1 MRFELTV
8 ALKYLLPRWR
18 QLSVS
23 IISLISVLVISL
35 VVWLVVLFLSVT
47 DGIEKKWVEQLVA
60 LNAPVRMAP
69 TEAYYNSYYYQ
80 VDNLSLESNYSP
92 KTIGEKLAALKSD
105 PYDAEI
111 DVELPYDFPTPDR
124 RENRLLKD
132 PVKEGW
138 EAITSLNEKGLRAQE
153 YEVSYGNLHL
163 TLLRGTDNQQTTINQ
178 ITYIASHDS
187 ENTRLRQMLLPP
199 ESDDYNN
206 LLTSLSQGD
215 GTTSY
220 LQNFF
225 DHVAVKQLQTTDG
238 GFVLPPS
245 FFPESGT
252 LEGIGIVKRNEI
264 GRVVIPQST
273 QELSALETKLE
284 AFGFETTPVKV
295 IFDQTQVHFVSDK
308 NTATG
313 VQLVLSEKIPFHA
326 ELVDETLVHA
336 AALSSLKFHLE
347 GSVQNIPL
355 AGTSYFD
362 HLEIATAEARQ
373 PQSSASPPWIHSD
386 EKGCSTIPCD
396 QPFGDGVLVAKHF
409 KNTGVRIGDRGYLAY
424 YTPTASS
431 TQEQRLPIYVAGFY
445 DPGMMPVGNKLIFA
459 DPQVVSVLR
468 GNLTVSDS
476 MLGNGF
482 NIWLNDITRAESVK
496 NALVRSLESRGIDKY
511 WNVQSYQD
519 YDFARPILQQLQSD
533 KHLFTLIALIILIV
547 ACSNIISMLIL
558 LVNDKK
564 REIGILQAMGAS
576 PRRIATIFGLC
587 GFVMGILSCIIGT
600 LAAVFTLSHLQS
612 LVNFLSFMQGHEAFQ
627 TAFYG
632 SSLPNELSFTSLL
645 FVIVATMVIS
655 LIAGIVPA
663 IKAARVR
670 PTEIL
675 RAE

>member
-80 VDNLSLESNYSP
+80 VDNLSLESNYTP
-92 KTIGEKLAALKSD
+92 KTIGEKLTAFRSD
-105 PYDAEI
+105 PYDANM
-111 DVELPYDFPTPDR
+111 DVELPYDFPHPDR
-124 RENRLLKD
+124 RDNHELKD

-138 EAITSLNEKGLRAQE
+138 EAITSLKEKGIRPQE

-163 TLLRGTDNQQTTINQ
+163 TLSGGENNQQTAINQ

-187 ENTRLRQMLLPP
+187 DNTRLAQMLLPI
-199 ESDDYNN
+199 ENDDYNN
-206 LLTSLSQGD
+206 LLATVSQED
-215 GTTSY
+215 GSH
-220 LQNFF
+220 LKSFF
-225 DHVAVKQLQTTDG
+225 DHVEISQLQTTDE
-238 GFVLPPS
+238 GFLLTSP
-245 FFPESGT
+245 FFPESGN
-252 LEGIGIVKRNEI
+252 LEGIGIVKRDEI
-264 GRVVIPQST
+264 RRVVIPQST
-273 QELSALETKLE
+273 QELSALQDKLE
-284 AFGFETTPVKV
+284 AFGFDTTPVTV
-295 IFDQTQVHFVSDK
+295 IFDQEQMHLVSEK
-308 NTATG
+308 NAAPG

-326 ELVDETLVHA
+326 KLIEETLA
-336 AALSSLKFHLE
+336 QATALSSVQFHLE

-355 AGTSYFD
+355 SGTTYFD
-362 HLEIATAEARQ
+362 QLEIAQAQARQ
-373 PQSSASPPWIHSD
+373 NENAPSPPPWIHSD

-396 QPFGDGVLVAKHF
+396 QSHGDGILVAKHF
-409 KNTGVRIGDRGYLAY
+409 KNNGVRLGDRGYLAY

-445 DPGMMPVGNKLIFA
+445 DPGMMPVGNKLIFT

-476 MLGNGF
+476 MLGNGI
-482 NIWLNDITRAESVK
+482 NIWLNDIAQAESVK
-496 NALVRSLESRGIDKY
+496 KALVHSLESRGIDKY
-511 WNVQSYQD
+511 WTVQSYQD

-587 GFVMGILSCIIGT
+587 GFVMGIASCIIGT
-600 LAAVFTLSHLQS
+600 LAAIFTLSHLQS

-655 LIAGIVPA
+655 LLAGIVPA